1 MSGQASISATGKF
14 ANNIKRWESDEFVLR
29 PSEVLALGIS
39 LSAMAALAF
48 IACAA
53 LQ

>member
-1 MSGQASISATGKF
+1 MSSQPSISADNVKQ
-14 ANNIKRWESDEFVLR
+14 WESDAFVLR
-29 PSEVLALGIS
+29 LSELFALGLS
-39 LSAMAALAF
+39 LCAMAALAF

>member
-1 MSGQASISATGKF
+1 MSAQPSISTDNVKQ
-14 ANNIKRWESDEFVLR
+14 WESDAFVLW
-29 PSEVLALGIS
+29 PSELLALGVS
-39 LSAMAALAF
+39 LCAMAALAF